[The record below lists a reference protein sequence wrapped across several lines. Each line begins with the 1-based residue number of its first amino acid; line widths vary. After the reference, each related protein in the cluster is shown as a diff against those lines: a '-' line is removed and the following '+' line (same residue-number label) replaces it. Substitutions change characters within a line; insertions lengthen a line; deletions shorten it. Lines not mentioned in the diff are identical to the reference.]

1 MAAARA
7 VVEERRAVFLLPYRA
22 LVNEKYEQFD
32 ALYGAAGMRV
42 IRCTGDYSDQTE
54 TNLRQPSQSSKLLM
68 SPMTAESTMSCG
80 AMPRSRA
87 VMRSVSSN
95 STLMPLPG
103 SVTNWA
109 SSRTIIPNWLRT
121 TAELRDRQVKEH
133 LGIIRA
139 LLLPSNATWCISSML
154 CGPAAR
160 HFKSRA

>member
-7 VVEERRAVFLLPYRA
+7 VVEGRKAVFLLPYRA

-109 SSRTIIPNWLRT
+109 SSRTMSPNWLRT
-121 TAELRDRQVKEH
+121 TAGFPTVKLRNISALYERSCCRRTQPGASH
-133 LGIIRA
+133 LCCVD
-139 LLLPSNATWCISSML
+139 L
-154 CGPAAR
+154 R
-160 HFKSRA
+160 HAI